1 MKTLLLSI
9 TFISTIF
16 SLTNISSPTNRLYN
30 NYNILQNNFCNTI
43 DICSDYAFTNLHND
57 SSSQMK
63 KHKFYLFEDKLENL
77 RKIDIDSLLRN
88 YRVEIDLDKY
98 LNEDYYKYFND
109 KLLRYWKDIPRL
121 DKKHLDDLLKD
132 LENNIEKDSL
142 LKRFKLFRKNN
153 LFDNSEITEI

>member
-30 NYNILQNNFCNTI
+30 NYNILQNNYCNTI
-43 DICSDYAFTNLHND
+43 DMFSDYAFTNLHND

-63 KHKFYLFEDKLENL
+63 KYKFYLFEDNLKNL

-98 LNEDYYKYFND
+98 LNEDYYKYFSD

-142 LKRFKLFRKNN
+142 LKRFKFFRKRN